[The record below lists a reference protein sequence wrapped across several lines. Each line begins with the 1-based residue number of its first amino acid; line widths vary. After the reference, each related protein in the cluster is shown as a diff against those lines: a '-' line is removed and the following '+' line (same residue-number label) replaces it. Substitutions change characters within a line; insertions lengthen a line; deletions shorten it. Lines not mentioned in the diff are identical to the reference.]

1 MASSKPTAPHCGA
14 FLLPVLH
21 GQRMGADSTRQA
33 PGCDPACAWSWH
45 WCSPGKALAVV
56 AGDRAGAGAALG
68 FNQAKP
74 KPWVLVLNQGKPRP
88 WGPVIELVQAQHW
101 ASTRQSP
108 GPGCRCSTRV
118 SPGCG
123 PACAWSWHRCRCWC
137 STRQSAGH
145 GHNFNQA
152 QALGAGA
159 GAALGFNQARPRPWA
174 QIQWGEFPR
183 IPMAQPA
190 MTLPKIR

>member
-1 MASSKPTAPHCGA
+1 MKRANSPGLHPASSTPTAPHCGA
-14 FLLPVLH
+14 FLLSVLP

-33 PGCDPACAWSWH
+33 PGCDLACAWSWH
-45 WCSPGKALAVV
+45 WCSPGKAL
-56 AGDRAGAGAALG
+56 GAGAGAALG

-74 KPWVLVLNQGKPRP
+74 KPWVLVLNQGKP
-88 WGPVIELVQAQHW
+88 WQWWPVIELVQAQHW

-108 GPGCRCSTRV
+108 
-118 SPGCG
+118 
-123 PACAWSWHRCRCWC
+123 
-137 STRQSAGH
+137 GH

-183 IPMAQPA
+183 IPMVQPA
-190 MTLPKIR
+190 MSLPKIR

>member
-1 MASSKPTAPHCGA
+1 MKQANRPGLRMASSKPTAPHCGA

-88 WGPVIELVQAQHW
+88 WPGLRLELAQVQMLVLNQAKRWPWPQL
-101 ASTRQSP
+101 QPSP
-108 GPGCRCSTRV
+108 
-118 SPGCG
+118 SPGC
-123 PACAWSWHRCRCWC
+123 WCWC
-137 STRQSAGH
+137 SAGLQP
-145 GHNFNQA
+145 GKA
-152 QALGAGA
+152 QAVGADSMGRVPA
-159 GAALGFNQARPRPWA
+159 HTHGSTSNATAQNQVKRFEYWNV
-174 QIQWGEFPR
+174 
-183 IPMAQPA
+183 
-190 MTLPKIR
+190 